1 MRIFERREAW
11 NSISSKKLF
20 LQNAVNALNFEKNQ
34 IQNFF
39 KQKARLEVNTF
50 FLSNKINFNFNS
62 SEYHQLLSSS
72 NPNWLTNLQNQNKV
86 TGNKKGKKGEFE
98 DAAKYMLT
106 VHRDDLFYFFI
117 LLYIGYNMNLHFKS
131 ESPNTKPILI
141 PDTQTHLIQL
151 KQILSLIGKF
161 RITCTFLG
169 YLKTMRVVQPH
180 WIS

>member
-1 MRIFERREAW
+1 MKLNIFLKAFPPECCQRTQLREKP
-11 NSISSKKLF
+11 NSELLQAKGSSWGEHIFSICIL
-20 LQNAVNALNFEKNQ
+20 
-34 IQNFF
+34 
-39 KQKARLEVNTF
+39 T
-50 FLSNKINFNFNS
+50 INFHFNS
-62 SEYHQLLSSS
+62 SEYHQLLPPS

-180 WIS
+180 WISQHKKQCF